1 MKKKIFCILFAFLL
15 ALPCLYY
22 PLKVKA
28 IAPVPV
34 PFIFGTAWDSTV
46 SAYGALK
53 GLQFGQNA
61 STPEI
66 VGDYT
71 KPYQY
76 QPESITPLKPSWDSL
91 KTTWIA
97 DNFAGIYPA
106 LSEEDAKKAL
116 DKQWEDFDNA
126 LGVQGIIDFMS
137 PIYNAF
143 ESWISSLVGTSYIEN
158 KEPDKVYNLNPSLG
172 MRYFTVP
179 LLYNRGTP
187 DQYPKND
194 YFGYDVYK
202 PSGAGTISGYAV
214 RGLFDLR
221 RTETDQLNE
230 YPCVYLYDSTNNCVW
245 TCSIIVQSNPRGVG
259 AQNYKW
265 TRSDNFDNSLIDS
278 NFASIG
284 ANLQGEQITDK
295 NSLVVPDTGKLLGT
309 DTISQFPVN
318 PNNDNDKDNKKIAV
332 LPNVPSLKDN
342 LNNLGNVNG
351 GKLPIKFPD
360 PDPVSGLIPSIPV
373 IGNNGVTIN
382 IPVTNNN
389 YQVINNYDEHQE
401 IYNENNSYPTIN
413 YNYVNYYINEGAM
426 TYEQFLQALQKY
438 FNVIVYN
445 NETNNYYPSTINNT
459 TNNYYTIEEVIKEE
473 IPPILPP
480 SRIAIT
486 DRFPFCLPF
495 DIYKILVLFNAEPK
509 AWEWDVPVPTFKSG
523 GTSTDNYHGE
533 IGHIDYS
540 ETMHISLEK
549 WEPVAV
555 VLRIGLGILWLLY
568 LCFLFQKLVH

>member
-1 MKKKIFCILFAFLL
+1 MKKKFLCILLAFLL
-15 ALPCLYY
+15 ALPCLFHS
-22 PLKVKA
+22 LQVKA
-28 IAPVPV
+28 VAPTL
-34 PFIFGTAWDSTV
+34 PFLYTAWDSTV
-46 SAYGALK
+46 AAYGGLK

-61 STPEI
+61 STPDI
-66 VGDYT
+66 IGDYT

-76 QPESITPLKPSWDSL
+76 QPESIAPLKPSWDSL
-91 KTTWIA
+91 KTSWIA

-116 DKQWEDFDNA
+116 DKQWDDFDNA
-126 LGVQGIIDFMS
+126 IGLGNIDITS
-137 PIYNAF
+137 PIYKAF
-143 ESWISSLVGTSYIEN
+143 EGWIASLVGTDYIVSSTEQE
-158 KEPDKVYNLNPSLG
+158 KLTLESLTFPKVPVCFPN
-172 MRYFTVP
+172 
-179 LLYNRGTP
+179 
-187 DQYPKND
+187 
-194 YFGYDVYK
+194 
-202 PSGAGTISGYAV
+202 GTIKYTSTSVDTNNSIGIAVKPVSVSGTGDWLVYPAGYV
-214 RGLFDLR
+214 YYQNGRIDCLFVACYYQNDHGYI
-221 RTETDQLNE
+221 RTEYKDT
-230 YPCVYLYDSTNNCVW
+230 
-245 TCSIIVQSNPRGVG
+245 VQNPDVSG
-259 AQNYKW
+259 
-265 TRSDNFDNSLIDS
+265 
-278 NFASIG
+278 FASF
-284 ANLQGEQITDK
+284 
-295 NSLVVPDTGKLLGT
+295 GT
-309 DTISQFPVN
+309 DSQGNAITNTDSVGIPNTDTIIPAETISQFPVN
-318 PNNDNDKDNKKIAV
+318 PNDNNDKDNKKIAV

-360 PDPVSGLIPSIPV
+360 PDPVTGLIPSIPV
-373 IGNNGVTIN
+373 IGNGGVTIN

-389 YQVINNYDEHQE
+389 YQVINNYDQHQD

-459 TNNYYTIEEVIKEE
+459 TNNYYTIQEIIDEE

-523 GTSTDNYHGE
+523 GTSTDTYHGE

-540 ETMHISLEK
+540 ETMHISLEQ

-555 VLRIGLGILWLLY
+555 VLRVALGVLWLLY